1 MVEQERAASKS
12 PPFETEPL
20 LRRIL
25 GIEVSP
31 TYHAWARGGCG
42 THSNSWRSNTARFTI
57 HVQSRTMRGRVQCMH
72 ACMQGGWI
80 DCGRWENIESRLAC
94 VIVLKVL
101 GEWEKC
107 FSLVWNLLTVET
119 ETSRWKSSGLRVWE
133 VCGRNTYGR
142 GWMEKVFLQWYILK
156 VQARMWF
163 SSGFESMRF
172 QDLFNTSFR
181 FSH

>member
-1 MVEQERAASKS
+1 MPVVVSHGESWWNKS
-12 PPFETEPL
+12 GPLQNRPRFETEPL

-42 THSNSWRSNTARFTI
+42 THSNSWRSNTARLTI

-119 ETSRWKSSGLRVWE
+119 ETSRWRSSSVRSVWKKYVWKGMDGKS
-133 VCGRNTYGR
+133 
-142 GWMEKVFLQWYILK
+142 
-156 VQARMWF
+156 F
-163 SSGFESMRF
+163 SPMICS
-172 QDLFNTSFR
+172 
-181 FSH
+181 